1 MILNI
6 ETASDICSIALSTT
20 QGELL
25 AIREIVET
33 KQHAAQITLLIQAC
47 LQEAGVTMSQLSAV
61 ALSTGPGSFT
71 SLRVGAATAKGIC
84 YALGIPLIAV
94 DTLKSLAYQNYF
106 TLKGNNIVYG
116 ALMDAR
122 RMEVYASMW
131 QPNEAGEL
139 VQIEPTQPVIIDEN
153 TWLPYRANEGAKGI
167 ILALSGNGASKC
179 GQILTGNIQLF
190 PNIVC
195 SAKHLIPLSATAFFQ
210 RNFVNFA
217 YFSPDY
223 GKNPNI
229 TISKKNL

>member
-25 AIREIVET
+25 ACHEIAHT

-47 LQEAGVTMSQLSAV
+47 MRDAGASMKQLSAI
-61 ALSTGPGSFT
+61 ALSSGPGSFT
-71 SLRVGAATAKGIC
+71 SLRVGAATAKGLC
-84 YALGIPLIAV
+84 YALDIPLIAV
-94 DTLKSLAYQNYF
+94 DTLKSLAYQNFF
-106 TLKGNNIVYG
+106 TLNGNNITFA

-139 VQIEPTQPVIIDEN
+139 VQIEATQPVIVDEN
-153 TWLPYRANEGAKGI
+153 TWLTYRDKGML
-167 ILALSGNGASKC
+167 LALSGNGAAKC
-179 GQILTGNIQLF
+179 GPILNGNIQIF
-190 PNIVC
+190 SNIVC
-195 SAKHLIPLSATAFFQ
+195 SAKHLIPLSTKAFLQ
-210 RNFVNFA
+210 ENFVNFA
-217 YFSPDY
+217 YFSPYY

-229 TISKKNL
+229 TISKKVF

>member
-20 QGELL
+20 TGDLL
-25 AIREIVET
+25 ACHELVDT

-47 LQEAGVTMSQLSAV
+47 MRDVGASMKQLSAI
-61 ALSTGPGSFT
+61 ALSSGPGSFT
-71 SLRVGAATAKGIC
+71 SLRVGAATAKGLC
-84 YALGIPLIAV
+84 YALDIPLIAV

-106 TLKGNNIVYG
+106 TLNGNNIKYA

-139 VQIEPTQPVIIDEN
+139 VQIEPTQPVILDEN
-153 TWLPYRANEGAKGI
+153 TWLTYREKGM
-167 ILALSGNGASKC
+167 ILALSGNGAAKC
-179 GQILTGNIQLF
+179 GTILNGNIQIF
-190 PNIVC
+190 SNIVC
-195 SAKHLIPLSATAFFQ
+195 SAKHLIPLSTKAFFQ
-210 RNFVNFA
+210 ADFVNFA

-229 TISKKNL
+229 TISKKIF